1 MSQNSTIRF
10 FPLSRIVER
19 IDQLLRPAM
28 EKTFWIRAE
37 LSSAKSKGQNFF
49 CDLVETNDRG
59 QLLAQV
65 RCTIWGTEMRRIR
78 DKFEAQGLDLN
89 LTDGTVVGILCRLQF
104 HPVYGMALRGVDMDP
119 AFALGELELK
129 KRAMIERLTKEGLD
143 LPNKKLIPPTLPVT
157 IGLITG
163 EGTAAFYDFTK
174 TLFSSDYGFSIRL
187 ASATM
192 QGENTERTILKAL
205 RALAKQKIDL
215 VVISRGGGSK
225 VDLSWLDNENIARAI
240 ADYPH
245 PVWTGIGHEID
256 VSVLDLVSGQNF
268 KTPTAVAEEL
278 ISRYEGMDQF
288 GKQARHN
295 LKSAWDF
302 RIRQES
308 EFVEQ
313 AKKGMVL
320 GTQKL
325 MDRQRSALRQSM
337 EGLNGRVQ
345 MRLSRVR
352 QQWSQKQES
361 LKERPKGVLRQQ
373 AQGLKSKESQLQR
386 GVQQIIKRTQESLT
400 ERKARLKITTI
411 LSHLEQRRDQLS
423 SQKVRLLRGPVWS
436 RLSSE
441 KDMNRSRLKMLRAS
455 DPERNLERGY
465 AIVRKRGGKALKA
478 IEEISIGDSVE
489 VSLGKGKVRAS
500 VDEVIS

>member
-1 MSQNSTIRF
+1 MAQDSSIRF

-37 LSSAKSKGQNFF
+37 LSSAKRKGENFF
-49 CDLVETNDRG
+49 CDLVETNERG

-78 DKFEAQGLDLN
+78 EKFEDQGLDLN
-89 LTDGTVVGILCRLQF
+89 LSDGTVVGILCRLQF
-104 HPVYGMALRGVDMDP
+104 HPVYGMALRGIDMDP

-129 KRAMIERLTKEGLD
+129 KRAMIERLKADGSD
-143 LPNKKLIPPTLPVT
+143 LKNKTLTPPTLPVT

-174 TLFSSDYGFSIRL
+174 TLFSSEYGFSIRL

-205 RALAKQKIDL
+205 KVLAEQKCDL

-225 VDLSWLDNENIARAI
+225 VDLSWLDNESIARAI
-240 ADYPH
+240 ADHPH

-256 VSVLDLVSGQNF
+256 VSVLDLVAAQSF

-288 GKQARHN
+288 VKQAQHN

-302 RIRQES
+302 RLRQEK
-308 EFVEQ
+308 EFVDQ
-313 AKKGMVL
+313 AKKGIVL

-325 MDRQRSALRQSM
+325 LERQRSSLREAM
-337 EGLNGRVQ
+337 EGLNGKVQ
-345 MRLSRVR
+345 TRLSRVR
-352 QQWSQKQES
+352 QQWSQKRES
-361 LKERPKGVLRQQ
+361 LRERPKSILRQLS
-373 AQGLKSKESQLQR
+373 QGLENRQVQLQR
-386 GVQQIIKRTQESLT
+386 ASNQLILRGQQSLA
-400 ERKARLKITTI
+400 ERRARFKLTTV
-411 LSHLEQRRDQLS
+411 LSHLGQRATQLET
-423 SQKVRLLRGPVWS
+423 QKVRLLRGPIWA

-441 KDMNRSRLKMLRAS
+441 KDMNASRLKMLRAS
-455 DPERNLERGY
+455 DPKRNLERGY
-465 AIVRKRGGKALKA
+465 AIVRKKGGKALSA
-478 IEEISIGDSVE
+478 IEELKVGDIVE
-489 VSLGKGKVRAS
+489 VSLGKGSVRAS
-500 VDEVIS
+500 IDEVLS

>member
-1 MSQNSTIRF
+1 MSQESAIRF
-10 FPLSRIVER
+10 FPLSRIVDR

-37 LSSAKSKGQNFF
+37 LSSAKTKGQNFF

-78 DKFEAQGLDLN
+78 DKFESQGLDLN
-89 LTDGTVVGILCRLQF
+89 LSDGTVVGMLCRLQF

-129 KRAMIERLTKEGLD
+129 KRAILERLTKEGLD
-143 LPNKKLIPPTLPVT
+143 QNNKKLTVPTLPVI

-174 TLFSSDYGFSIRL
+174 TLFSSEYGFSIRF

-192 QGENTERTILKAL
+192 QGEKTERTILKAL
-205 RALAKQKIDL
+205 KALAQQKVDL

-225 VDLSWLDNENIARAI
+225 VDLSWLDNEKIARVI

-256 VSVLDLVSGQNF
+256 VSVLDLVAGQSF
-268 KTPTAVAEEL
+268 KTPTAVAEDL
-278 ISRYEGMDQF
+278 ISRYEGMDQY

-302 RIRQES
+302 RLRQEI
-308 EFVEQ
+308 EFVDH
-313 AKKGMVL
+313 AKKGIVL

-325 MDRQRSALRQSM
+325 LDKKRSALRQSM
-337 EGLNGRVQ
+337 ESLNGRVQ
-345 MRLSRVR
+345 MRLSLVR
-352 QQWSQKQES
+352 QEWSQKQES
-361 LKERPKGVLRQQ
+361 LRERPKSILRQRI
-373 AQGLKSKESQLQR
+373 QGVKNRESQLQR
-386 GVQQIIKRTQESLT
+386 VSQQILQRAQLSLA
-400 ERKARLKITTI
+400 ERKARFRITTV
-411 LSHLEQRRDQLS
+411 LTHLTQRRTLLD
-423 SQKVRLLRGPVWS
+423 SQKVRLLRGPIWS

-441 KDMNRSRLKMLRAS
+441 KEMNASRLKMLRAS
-455 DPERNLERGY
+455 DPKRNLERGY
-465 AIVRKRGGKALKA
+465 AIVRKRGGKALSA
-478 IEEISIGDSVE
+478 IEDLSVGDSVE
-489 VSLGKGKVRAS
+489 VSLGKGTVRAS
-500 VDEVIS
+500 VDEVLS